1 MKLTFFQHSPLRAG
15 INVCLLFLIWLLTL
29 NVAWAET
36 ATDKTEFPATGLT
49 EVIPKSTAVAA
60 RITEANALLSKTDA
74 LTEAYDSLAMQEQ
87 QLQELEE
94 QFADWEDTTNWP
106 LNRLMSADA
115 RYKGINQQQEKI
127 LGTLSDR
134 LSMMEEL
141 RKTWTAEKEYWQD
154 WKKALQSSDIK
165 IPEETFQKTRQGIDD
180 LLQRVAKASTEIVN
194 KQEEYAGAQELL
206 TSRLTLI
213 NKTLDELRQ
222 STFRRNTY
230 SLFSKDFY
238 RQLTPELFARYRENL
253 SSTLQLPDG
262 FWQRHGWV
270 AILQLVCIAALAVL
284 LMHRS
289 RQTKP
294 TSRDWRFLFKHPI
307 AGALFIALATT
318 GSFYDNIPPFWGWL
332 VLAVATISGA
342 ILVGSMAENERR
354 KRLVRALAM
363 VFLVSETLKMSGL
376 PTPAYQFYVVIL
388 CAVAAPACLLLARH
402 RQRQNP
408 GHFGIYSASLYLISL
423 FAVIG
428 LVTALLGFVNL
439 STHLVDAVLGTI
451 IIAFMVRIAMHLAD
465 GGIAEFLRL
474 NWVRNRQLTLRLGI
488 STAGR
493 LKNLAHIVILV
504 NAGLFLL
511 VMWGVYNNVDEAIT
525 SILNIEYTIGEF
537 SISVFMVAM
546 LCLVLYLANLLSW
559 LLQGLADAHYMSP
572 RKMDI
577 GVKTAMKR
585 LLHYAIFTVGFFVAV
600 SMAGLEL
607 QKLTII
613 AGALSVGIGFGLQN
627 IVNNFV
633 SGLILLFE
641 RPVKVGDTIN
651 IDEQWGTITKIGL
664 RSTVFETLD
673 RAEIIVPN
681 SDLISQKVVNWTFTT
696 NISRVVL
703 TVGVAYG
710 SPLDKVLEILQQVAK
725 EHPDILEDPE
735 SSAIFTGF
743 GDSSIDFELRAWI
756 SDIGKRLKVKSELG
770 QAVDR
775 YFREE
780 GITIPFP
787 QRDLHLRSIESN
799 LQGILKPTK
808 PAADE

>member
-1 MKLTFFQHSPLRAG
+1 MTLTFFRQVSSRVAITIG
-15 INVCLLFLIWLLTL
+15 LFFLSGLLTL
-29 NVAWAET
+29 NVVWAES
-36 ATDKTEFPATGLT
+36 ATQQTETPAPGLT

-60 RITEANALLSKTDA
+60 RITESNALLSKTDA
-74 LTEAYDSLAMQEQ
+74 LAEAYDNLAMQER
-87 QLQELEE
+87 QLQELEV
-94 QFADWEDTTNWP
+94 QFTDWEDTINWP

-115 RYKGINQQQEKI
+115 RYKEINQQQEQ
-127 LGTLSDR
+127 LLETLSGH
-134 LSMMEEL
+134 LSKMEEL
-141 RKTWTAEKEYWQD
+141 RSTWTAEKEYWQD
-154 WKKALQSSDIK
+154 WKKTLQSSDIK
-165 IPEETFQKTRQGIDD
+165 IPEETFNKTRQGIDE
-180 LLQRVAKASTEIVN
+180 LLQRIAKASTEIV
-194 KQEEYAGAQELL
+194 KRQEEYTGARELL
-206 TSRLTLI
+206 ASRLTLI

-222 STFRRNTY
+222 ATFRSNTY
-230 SLFSKDFY
+230 SLFSEDFY

-253 SSTLQLPDG
+253 TSTLQLPDG
-262 FWQRHGWV
+262 FWSRHGWV
-270 AILQLVCIAALAVL
+270 ASLQLVCIVILAVL
-284 LMHRS
+284 LRHRS

-318 GSFYDNIPPFWGWL
+318 GSFYDNIPPSWGWL

-342 ILVGSMAENERR
+342 ILVGAMAENERR
-354 KRLVRALAM
+354 KRLVRALAL
-363 VFLVSETLKMSGL
+363 VFLVSETLKLSGL

-388 CAVAAPACLLLARH
+388 CALAAPACLLLARH

-408 GHFGIYSASLYLISL
+408 GPFGVYSASLYLISL

-465 GGIAEFLRL
+465 GGITEFLRL
-474 NWVRNRQLTLRLGI
+474 NWVRSRQLTMRLGM
-488 STAGR
+488 STADR

-511 VMWGVYNNVDEAIT
+511 VMWGIYNNVDEAVT
-525 SILNIEYTIGEF
+525 SILSIEYTIGEF
-537 SISVFMVAM
+537 SISVFMLAM
-546 LCLVLYLANLLSW
+546 LCLVLYLANLISW
-559 LLQGLADAHYMSP
+559 LVQGLADAHYMTP

-585 LLHYAIFTVGFFVAV
+585 LLHYAIFTVGFFIAV

-651 IDEQWGTITKIGL
+651 IDDQWGTITKIGL

-710 SPLDKVLEILQQVAK
+710 SPLDKVLEILQKVAK
-725 EHPDILEDPE
+725 EHPDIIEDPE

-756 SDIGKRLKVKSELG
+756 SDISKRLKVKSELG

-775 YFREE
+775 HFREE

-799 LQGILKPTK
+799 LQGVLKPSQT
-808 PAADE
+808 AADE